1 MRPLKLMMQAFGP
14 YAGKEEIDFTLLGS
28 RTMFVISG
36 KTGSGKT
43 TIFDGISYAIYG
55 KASGEDRNGSDL
67 RSQFASDDLP
77 TEVALEFSLRNKIYY
92 IKRSPQQE
100 KKKGRGDGYTTV
112 GAKAELYVNDQSGT
126 RQLLAANVR
135 DVDIKIKEIML
146 IDSNQFRQI
155 LMIPQGEFRKLL
167 TSDSKEKEI
176 ILQRLFHTE
185 IYKKIEEKLKEEA
198 TELKNS
204 VDMQTNDR
212 NQAIRN
218 IQVHF
223 HDELKGLLNEGS
235 TNDTIII
242 PMLKEEINLSTLE
255 LGRLKEESAEKEA
268 ERRKLQQQLFEAEAI
283 MKQLKSKEELTV
295 KKAKLEQENQLIE
308 EKEQS
313 VVLAQKALVLIQQEE
328 LCHRLKR
335 ELDEG
340 KESLAELATRINTLT
355 KSYTECENT
364 LNREKESETERNKA
378 LEHVNQLKHMES
390 DVRSLS
396 LFRQEVELLE
406 KKLKT

>member
-1 MRPLKLMMQAFGP
+1 M
-14 YAGKEEIDFTLLGS
+14 
-28 RTMFVISG
+28 
-36 KTGSGKT
+36 
-43 TIFDGISYAIYG
+43 
-55 KASGEDRNGSDL
+55 
-67 RSQFASDDLP
+67 
-77 TEVALEFSLRNKIYY
+77 
-92 IKRSPQQE
+92 
-100 KKKGRGDGYTTV
+100 
-112 GAKAELYVNDQSGT
+112 
-126 RQLLAANVR
+126 
-135 DVDIKIKEIML
+135 
-146 IDSNQFRQI
+146 
-155 LMIPQGEFRKLL
+155 
-167 TSDSKEKEI
+167 
-176 ILQRLFHTE
+176 
-185 IYKKIEEKLKEEA
+185 KEEA

-235 TNDTIII
+235 TNDTMII
-242 PMLKEEINLSTLE
+242 PMLKEEINLSTIE

-340 KESLAELATRINTLT
+340 KESLAELATKN
-355 KSYTECENT
+355 
-364 LNREKESETERNKA
+364 
-378 LEHVNQLKHMES
+378 
-390 DVRSLS
+390 
-396 LFRQEVELLE
+396 
-406 KKLKT
+406 